1 MISKMNN
8 DILEFVSSVI
18 INENGNVLLLKRKS
32 DLKLDAGKYDLCS
45 GHMKKGEVPIQ
56 TMLREMR
63 EEIGLKHEEI
73 KRVDKLG
80 DIPTPHEQFLD
91 KTCHMFL
98 VEVKIEEKEINERIK
113 NVEQP
118 EMDRA
123 IYLDDINL
131 LRYIQKYTNLMR
143 TIPTDEEE
151 KIFRLVQEKI
161 NERKE
166 LEFKKCQEER

>member
-1 MISKMNN
+1 MNK

-18 INENGNVLLLKRKS
+18 INEKGNVLLLKRRN

-45 GHMKKGEVPIQ
+45 GHMKQGEVPIQ
-56 TMLREMR
+56 SMLREIN

-73 KRVDKLG
+73 KRIEKLG

-91 KTCHMFL
+91 KICHMYL
-98 VEVKIEEKEINERIK
+98 VEINLEEKEINKRIK
-113 NVEQP
+113 EVEEP
-118 EMDRA
+118 EMDKA

-131 LRYIQKYTNLMR
+131 LRYIQRYTNVMR

-151 KIFRLVQEKI
+151 KIFRLVQNKI

-166 LEFKKCQEER
+166 LEYEKWQEER